1 MVLDTQTT
9 EKIKALVYQRPRN
22 INEIA
27 IALNKNWRTVDRYID
42 EITQKTGSIK
52 TLTFREGTRGAL
64 KIVYWN
70 NNEKI
75 YSTDIQEEL
84 FKKIEMG
91 ISKSDF
97 SPFEIYQYIDSD
109 KRKGYYEEIE
119 DESKYDYRIETLVPY
134 FESCEKEIYIFAGNL
149 AFIHLKHKG
158 KSVFEYIKECV
169 ERGIVIKIIT
179 YVNIIDL
186 DNIEKVLSLNSG
198 LKEPLIEIRHEI
210 VPVRAYIFDN
220 TIAKFGE
227 IAMGQK
233 KKGQIQNK
241 IAIYYELKDKEWV
254 EWLQKLFWKKFQ
266 KAIPSSKRIENIRS
280 FKKLK

>member
-1 MVLDTQTT
+1 MVLDTQTM

-27 IALNKNWRTVDRYID
+27 IALNKNWRTVDRYIE

-70 NNEKI
+70 NTEKI

-109 KRKGYYEEIE
+109 KRKGYYEI
-119 DESKYDYRIETLVPY
+119 
-134 FESCEKEIYIFAGNL
+134 
-149 AFIHLKHKG
+149 
-158 KSVFEYIKECV
+158 
-169 ERGIVIKIIT
+169 
-179 YVNIIDL
+179 
-186 DNIEKVLSLNSG
+186 SG
-198 LKEPLIEIRHEI
+198 L
-210 VPVRAYIFDN
+210 
-220 TIAKFGE
+220 
-227 IAMGQK
+227 
-233 KKGQIQNK
+233 
-241 IAIYYELKDKEWV
+241 
-254 EWLQKLFWKKFQ
+254 
-266 KAIPSSKRIENIRS
+266 
-280 FKKLK
+280 